1 MQAVINDNN
10 LLLEGLLM
18 EIQDT
23 DKCHTYAVFITQF
36 MLSILVLSIMI
47 FCLVII
53 ECLLSL
59 DKLFLLTILSMIK
72 I

>member
-1 MQAVINDNN
+1 
-10 LLLEGLLM
+10 M

-23 DKCHTYAVFITQF
+23 DKCHTYTVFITQF

-59 DKLFLLTILSMIK
+59 DKLFLLTTLSVIK